1 MVNLSSVLVARS
13 PTLDDRG
20 QLTRYPTVHRSADY
34 GYLLPSGVP
43 CPTGRDDACRL
54 APSRDRRDGGRR
66 GRRLGAARSN
76 SARPPRRSYCP
87 GVTPHWAASSSTQVV
102 VAAAGWAGGVATTT
116 NSVTPAPAS
125 SGSTPGLPS
134 ASATA
139 TLSSCRLRPRRS
151 HCSASAATRSA
162 TALTGRLKAVPAI
175 PEGRH
180 AHK

>member
-125 SGSTPGLPS
+125 SGVRRDCHRPAP
-134 ASATA
+134 
-139 TLSSCRLRPRRS
+139 RPR
-151 HCSASAATRSA
+151 SARAGYGHAAR
-162 TALTGRLKAVPAI
+162 TARPVPQPARR
-175 PEGRH
+175 PLLRGG
-180 AHK
+180 